1 MSSGGQAPN
10 VSMDELLSSIK
21 SMIEGESTDGLSSN
35 NGTNDMGAGG
45 PEAATPPSGAPD
57 AGIMDLTQV
66 VQPQAAVQEQPA
78 GGVPQNANP
87 QSAEETAAQI
97 NDILG
102 GMSADLGVSNDDLTA
117 SANPADQ
124 LMDGF
129 EPQAQTGEQEQPQ
142 SPPDIDFGMQED
154 LGVARGGEAP
164 VDPAAGQPMDAMA
177 GQDPGLAQ
185 VSQVQNPDMGPD
197 MGQDPLASEV
207 NPMGGDLSG
216 QQDFSQP
223 DGAQVNAELTRG
235 LNSGMDPDAFG
246 QGMPPMGG
254 QGMGLPQGQPQ
265 SQLQGQPGGHP
276 QGQAFQPQSG
286 QPPMGQA
293 PAPMPVQQPGAQPG
307 PMGQSPQA
315 QMGGAP
321 GVMPAP
327 HGQPVS
333 QPPAGHDPRMESEF
347 AMGQALSQADASLS
361 ASPALQ
367 QQMVPG
373 ANMRGLQPPAP
384 QGYPQ
389 GQIPGQ
395 MPQGEV
401 GGGYD
406 LPVPAAGRAM
416 VPAQQ
421 PMMQVADPSVD
432 QLPVEMRNN
441 LEEIVKQLLKPLLRE
456 WLERNLPELLKGA
469 VDEQGKIDPDCL

>member
-21 SMIEGESTDGLSSN
+21 SMIEGESTEGLSSN
-35 NGTNDMGAGG
+35 NGMSDVGAGG
-45 PEAATPPSGAPD
+45 PEPAPPPDGALD

-66 VQPQAAVQEQPA
+66 VQPPVAAQEQPA

-102 GMSADLGVSNDDLTA
+102 GMSADLGVSNDDLVA

-124 LMDGF
+124 VMDGF
-129 EPQAQTGEQEQPQ
+129 EPQAPAGEQEQPQ
-142 SPPDIDFGMQED
+142 SPQDIDFGLPEG
-154 LGVARGGEAP
+154 LGVARGGETP
-164 VDPAAGQPMDAMA
+164 VDPAAGQPMDVMA
-177 GQDPGLAQ
+177 GQDPAL
-185 VSQVQNPDMGPD
+185 SQAPQAKSPD
-197 MGQDPLASEV
+197 MGQDPVATEA
-207 NPMGGDLSG
+207 NAMTGDLSAP
-216 QQDFSQP
+216 P
-223 DGAQVNAELTRG
+223 DLAQSDGPQTHGELTRG
-235 LNSGMDPDAFG
+235 LNGGMKPDASG
-246 QGMPPMGG
+246 QGLPPVGG
-254 QGMGLPQGQPQ
+254 QGMGMPQGQPQ
-265 SQLQGQPGGHP
+265 GQPP
-276 QGQAFQPQSG
+276 GQAFQPQSG
-286 QPPMGQA
+286 QPPLGQV
-293 PAPMPVQQPGAQPG
+293 PAPMPVPQQGVGVQPG
-307 PMGQSPQA
+307 PMGQPPHPQV
-315 QMGGAP
+315 GGAP

-327 HGQPVS
+327 HGQPLS
-333 QPPAGHDPRMESEF
+333 QQPGGHDPRLESEF

-373 ANMRGLQPPAP
+373 GPVRGVQPPAP

-389 GQIPGQ
+389 GQMPGQ
-395 MPQGEV
+395 MLPGEA
-401 GGGYD
+401 GAGYD

-421 PMMQVADPSVD
+421 PMMPVADPSVD

-469 VDEQGKIDPDCL
+469 VDEKGKIDPDRL